1 MQCTVK
7 DCSSGQM
14 EEFSSEFFKRAR
26 KMGRESITG
35 RLAKSMKVNSKMTS
49 AKVRVH
55 FTTQMV
61 KISWGYGKRV
71 RSTERVTTSGRAK
84 RSDEDEGRIVDVP
97 FWFCDPPIVNGSSII
112 LDKSTF
118 SPTHAE

>member
-1 MQCTVK
+1 
-7 DCSSGQM
+7 M

-71 RSTERVTTSGRAK
+71 RSTERGTTNGPTVQNTTLFTTKVSRD
-84 RSDEDEGRIVDVP
+84 RSWE
-97 FWFCDPPIVNGSSII
+97 S
-112 LDKSTF
+112 
-118 SPTHAE
+118 